1 MKFSFVVLLI
11 LAVVLICWFIDFVV
25 IYDLVNFYKN
35 NLLLIY
41 DFDFWML
48 FLLSVLLLIYCF
60 MVLSLFYSWMLLNEQ
75 VCAYLVYKF

>member
-25 IYDLVNFYKN
+25 INDLVNFYKN

-48 FLLSVLLLIYCF
+48 FLLSVLLLIYWF
-60 MVLSLFYSWMLLNEQ
+60 MVLSLFLLLNVVEWTSM
-75 VCAYLVYKF
+75 CLFGL